1 MNPMRRRQFLALT
14 GAVAMSSMAVG
25 AQAQVPAIP
34 RLVAIRAAY
43 HPEATPKYDR
53 VVFEFRGTLPNRI
66 DVRYVNTLRGD
77 GSGLPIAIAGKAILQ
92 LSLSPAVAHTDA
104 GTVTAPDRVRY
115 RLPII
120 QEVVRSGDFEAVV
133 THGIGVSRKT
143 EFRFLTLENP
153 TRVVIDF
160 ILS

>member
-1 MNPMRRRQFLALT
+1 MRRRQFLALT
-14 GAVAMSSMAVG
+14 GAVALSSVASG
-25 AQAQVPAIP
+25 AQAQVPQMP
-34 RLVAIRAAY
+34 FLVAIRAAH

-66 DVRYVNTLRGD
+66 GVQYVNTLRGD
-77 GSGLPIAIAGKAILQ
+77 GSGLPIQIKGNAILQ
-92 LSLSPAVAHTDA
+92 LTLSPAVAHTDN
-104 GTVTAPDRVRY
+104 GTSSTPERIRY

-143 EFRFLTLENP
+143 EIRFLTLDNP

-160 ILS
+160 ILP